1 MRTHQNVNE
10 SRLTMGGMIFIGIV
24 AGFISAMVKSGVE
37 TILPP
42 RPPSAVPP
50 PIGLL
55 ELFGFDASAMNYTF
69 NQTVVNWGGNGVHI
83 LFSMV
88 IALVYVW
95 LITRCAKVAT
105 WWGIPFAWVTATIGA
120 HCIVLP
126 LLGIGPVP
134 WEIGTDGFISEFV
147 GTAIWIWTIECVRR
161 VMIGSSRIV

>member
-1 MRTHQNVNE
+1 MQSHAAAPYQKSSLGTLV
-10 SRLTMGGMIFIGIV
+10 TIGIV

-55 ELFGFDASAMNYTF
+55 DLMGFDAASMNYVF
-69 NQTVVNWGGNGVHI
+69 NETTVNWGGNGVHI

-88 IALVYVW
+88 MALIFAW
-95 LITRCAKVAT
+95 LVEKFPRVGM
-105 WWGIPFAWVTATIGA
+105 WWGAPFAWITATLGA

-126 LLGIGPVP
+126 IIGIGPHP
-134 WEIGTDGFISEFV
+134 WDIGTDGLISEFV
-147 GTAIWIWTIECVRR
+147 GTAIWIWTIEVVRR
-161 VMIGSSRIV
+161 QFVRSNT

>member
-1 MRTHQNVNE
+1 MHAWKSTQQP
-10 SRLTMGGMIFIGIV
+10 STPFGRLLVIGLV
-24 AGFISAMVKSGVE
+24 SGFISAMVKSGVE

-55 ELFGFDASAMNYTF
+55 ELMGFDAGSMNYMF

-88 IALVYVW
+88 MAFVFCWLVE
-95 LITRCAKVAT
+95 RCPKVGA
-105 WWGIPFAWVTATIGA
+105 WWGIPFGWVMATIGA

-126 LLGIGPVP
+126 LLGVGPLPWHIGL
-134 WEIGTDGFISEFV
+134 DGFISEFV

-161 VMIGSSRIV
+161 VMVHTPR